1 MASLTEWEKSQL
13 ESVHL
18 LLEQAK
24 AAIGDLEEK
33 DKALRSGRDVDA
45 SRDWLKF
52 RGITFDL
59 YSVLDY
65 TFFLLHCHFS
75 NKGQPDLS
83 RKTSHL
89 GIPSKPT
96 GVKTSNTPAHDQSK
110 KFEKEKLQSL
120 WGSKLGEETH
130 FWREIGEVILGM
142 QPKLEVDGS
151 GAAIGGGEPTIAP
164 GDQESFALLHSFRN
178 CAAHKDLIRFVP
190 EKSWVE
196 IDQCTREVKLV
207 RERREQQGFFYYELD
222 RGYWVHLPDSIAGRE
237 PDRNGSRLLMDVLQQ
252 LMNFVTKVSSKLLCS
267 SLLLPP
273 ARVLLRQ
280 HFAGCKA
287 ETKFKPAE
295 GMQTAVVEVRTGHG
309 EKLVQSSGRHKLQ
322 VDAEEDAC
330 IRILQELAKNGN
342 FPDAPYSF
350 FNLHHVRPYPPV
362 QVLEKK
368 PSKTYRMLM
377 NEYRQRLDGVGL
389 TLKLDCVGPDPV
401 TDRHQHYVA
410 RVHLS
415 VTSADGWVVVRLFSA
430 EHEEAGKD
438 KPKEAAVA
446 EVTEECIRLGL
457 IQLK

>member
-1 MASLTEWEKSQL
+1 MASLTQWEKSQL

-96 GVKTSNTPAHDQSK
+96 GVKTSSTAAHDQSK

-130 FWREIGEVILGM
+130 FWQEIGEVILGM

-151 GAAIGGGEPTIAP
+151 GAVIGGGEPTIAP

-190 EKSWVE
+190 KKSWVE

-237 PDRNGSRLLMDVLQQ
+237 PDGYGSRLLMDVLQQ

-273 ARVLLRQ
+273 AWVLLRQ
-280 HFAGCKA
+280 HFKECRM

-295 GMQTAVVEVRTGHG
+295 GVVEVTTRHG
-309 EKLVQSSGRHKLQ
+309 EKLVQSFGQRKPQ
-322 VDAEEDAC
+322 VDTEAC
-330 IRILQELAKNGN
+330 IRILQELAKKRI
-342 FPDAPYSF
+342 FPDRPYSF

-368 PSKTYRMLM
+368 PSKTYRMLV
-377 NEYRQRLDGVGL
+377 NEYGQRLDSIGL
-389 TLKLDCVGPDPV
+389 TLKLDWDGPKPV
-401 TDRHQHYVA
+401 KDRNQHYVA
-410 RVHLS
+410 RVNLS
-415 VTSADGWVVVRLFSA
+415 ITSADGDVVVQLCSA
-430 EHEEAGKD
+430 EHEELGKD

-446 EVTEECIRLGL
+446 EVTEECVRLGL
-457 IQLK
+457 IQLI